1 MNGPQDSPPDHD
13 AGQEV
18 AAPPIVGPPV
28 PEAITGMPVDVDS
41 VWLRWRW
48 PVATSATLCVATFAF
63 VMRSDRS
70 TNLIANPYPVSHF
83 SPATIYSPVL
93 PATEAVA
100 ESTLAESTADPF
112 DQPIFK
118 NTNNQSRVEF
128 VIAPR
133 EYVPK
138 EEPNAERPDIGL
150 DPFDQDPFNQD
161 PFGEETADQET
172 INQATAGVRPIEPH
186 QPLVAAK
193 PFKPLRT
200 LEDPKAADFAKPVC
214 KDGACSKMQSLGT
227 TLQWASS
234 PREAYRMA
242 AEQDKMV
249 FLMHVSG
256 NFEIPG
262 FT

>member
-1 MNGPQDSPPDHD
+1 MNGPQDLLPDHD

-41 VWLRWRW
+41 VWIRWRW
-48 PVATSATLCVATFAF
+48 PVATSATLCVATLAF
-63 VMRSDRS
+63 VMRSGQS
-70 TNLIANPYPVSHF
+70 TNLIASPHSVSHS
-83 SPATIYSPVL
+83 SPATIFSPVL
-93 PATEAVA
+93 PVA
-100 ESTLAESTADPF
+100 ESAAESMLAESVADPF
-112 DQPIFK
+112 DQPIFEK
-118 NTNNQSRVEF
+118 TNSQSRLECA
-128 VIAPR
+128 IAPC
-133 EYVPK
+133 EYVPIA
-138 EEPNAERPDIGL
+138 EPNAERPDIGL
-150 DPFDQDPFNQD
+150 DPFDQDPFD
-161 PFGEETADQET
+161 EEATDEETADQ
-172 INQATAGVRPIEPH
+172 ATAGAQPLEPH

-193 PFKPLRT
+193 PFKLFRT

-214 KDGACSKMQSLGT
+214 KDGACSKMPSLGT
-227 TLQWASS
+227 ALQWASS